1 MTIFTRLGALFAVMF
16 VFALVTT
23 RFLPPVPAVLS
34 SGIAPLTQVIQTAA
48 LNLRRAI
55 EAIVIR
61 RVLVEENTD
70 LRRKLAKLETQNF
83 SLERENARLQRATQ
97 IRKAQTPAIVK
108 IAPILR
114 YEATPSG
121 VTLTIGAGARDGVT
135 EKMPIT
141 TPEGL
146 VGQVAEV
153 LETTS
158 LVRTLIDPDFVVS
171 VTIAGKSGKKS
182 GRALA
187 RGTGSAN
194 FLRAEGFRGVTPN
207 VGDVVVTLNAP
218 GGAFQTV
225 PVGVIERVLP
235 PSGNSPSQIAIVR
248 PRVDLSDL
256 EEVYV
261 VRGP

>member
-1 MTIFTRLGALFAVMF
+1 LTVFARLGALFGVMF

-23 RFLPPVPAVLS
+23 RFLPPSSAVLG

-48 LNLRRAI
+48 LNVRRAI

-70 LRRKLAKLETQNF
+70 LRKKLSILETTNL

-108 IAPILR
+108 IAPIVR

-121 VTLTIGAGARDGVT
+121 VNLTIGAGARDGVT
-135 EKMPIT
+135 QKMPIT

-146 VGQVAEV
+146 VGEVSEV
-153 LETTS
+153 LERTS
-158 LVRTLIDPDFVVS
+158 LVRTLIDPDFTVS
-171 VTIAGKSGKKS
+171 VTIAGKSGQKS
-182 GRALA
+182 GKALA

-194 FLRAEGFRGVTPN
+194 FLRAEGFRGVTPK

-235 PSGNSPSQIAIVR
+235 PSGNTPSQIAIVR

-261 VRGP
+261 VRLP

>member
-1 MTIFTRLGALFAVMF
+1 LTIFARLGALFGVMF

-23 RFLPPVPAVLS
+23 RFLPPAPAVLG
-34 SGIAPLTQVIQTAA
+34 SGIAPLTQIVQTSA
-48 LNLRRAI
+48 LNIRRAI
-55 EAIVIR
+55 EAIAIR
-61 RVLVEENTD
+61 RVLVEENTG
-70 LRRKLAKLETQNF
+70 LRKQLAELETKNF
-83 SLERENARLQRATQ
+83 SLEQENARLQRATQ

-108 IAPILR
+108 IAPIVH
-114 YEATPSG
+114 YEATPTG
-121 VTLTIGAGARDGVT
+121 VNLSIGAGARDGVT

-141 TPEGL
+141 TPTGL

-158 LVRTLIDPDFVVS
+158 VVRTLIDPDFTVS
-171 VTIAGKSGKKS
+171 VTIAGKS

-194 FLRAEGFRGVTPN
+194 FLRAEGFRGITPK
-207 VGDVVVTLNAP
+207 VGDVVLTLNAP

-235 PSGNSPSQIAIVR
+235 PSGNTPNQVVIVR

-261 VRGP
+261 VRLP

>member
-1 MTIFTRLGALFAVMF
+1 MF

-23 RFLPPVPAVLS
+23 RFLPPSPAVLG
-34 SGIAPLTQVIQTAA
+34 SGIAPLTEVIQTAA
-48 LNLRRAI
+48 LNVRRAV
-55 EAIVIR
+55 EAVVIR

-70 LRRKLAKLETQNF
+70 LRKKLSILRTTNL

-135 EKMPIT
+135 LKMPIT

-146 VGQVAEV
+146 VGEVSEV

-158 LVRTLIDPDFVVS
+158 LVKTLIDPDFVVS
-171 VTIAGKSGKKS
+171 VTIAGKPGTKSGK
-182 GRALA
+182 ALA
-187 RGTGSAN
+187 RGSGSAN
-194 FLRAEGFRGVTPN
+194 FLRAEGFRGAAPK

-235 PSGNSPSQIAIVR
+235 PSGNTPSQIAIVR
-248 PRVDLSDL
+248 PQVDLSDL

-261 VRGP
+261 VRLP